1 MEQDPPGSVPTP
13 KQAVELADLYRLP
26 HEWRDQLVQL
36 AEDHKE
42 QREEHRFVVVRGR
55 NVLHVQRRFRR
66 LEESVQR
73 MRSYSS
79 GVVLG
84 QLQSPRYAAAI
95 FGQPADSEVVRERL
109 ARGVQSAA
117 NSGRRYEVVMT
128 EGTAYPGLGSAEV
141 MVEQFE
147 HLIEVSRLPHV
158 DLRWIGRGTVLDS
171 PSSVPGFNIYDDTAV
186 VLSQVDGA
194 ATLDDPDDILRYV
207 AEFDRLWGAAAAGAE
222 ARDALAE
229 VSGWYSRWAAQ

>member
-1 MEQDPPGSVPTP
+1 
-13 KQAVELADLYRLP
+13 
-26 HEWRDQLVQL
+26 
-36 AEDHKE
+36 
-42 QREEHRFVVVRGR
+42 
-55 NVLHVQRRFRR
+55 
-66 LEESVQR
+66 